1 MEIQKPIRS
10 SDGLRLLTNPDD

>member
-10 SDGLRLLTNPDD
+10 SDGLRLLTNPD